1 MTIFCFLWMPLFYL
15 FRRSLVDETGSGAVW
30 ALILG
35 SAVALAQFFL
45 GSFIDP
51 GGFGLS
57 RWISG
62 MVDIVVLP
70 VLLPLLVYLFF
81 VIFRI
86 SSSGPADF
94 ANFTLL
100 WLIPGGGLRAVGWS
114 ATNDP
119 TLLVLVPLLW
129 TALAIGIPFFIDCM
143 MRFLRWYVIIPCGLG
158 ILVLPFLAATSW
170 WAFYS
175 QITLYGVVFSALT
188 AVPLII
194 SMILALRRA
203 S

>member
-1 MTIFCFLWMPLFYL
+1 MTVFCFLWMPLFYL
-15 FRRSLVDETGSGAVW
+15 FRRSLVGETGSGAVW

-35 SAVALAQFFL
+35 SAVALVQFL
-45 GSFIDP
+45 TGSFIEP

-81 VIFRI
+81 VIFRV

-94 ANFTLL
+94 ANFALL
-100 WLIPGGGLRAVGWS
+100 WLIPGAGLRAVGWS
-114 ATNDP
+114 TANDP
-119 TLLVLVPLLW
+119 TLLILVPLLW

-143 MRFLRWYVIIPCGLG
+143 MRFFHWYVVIPCGLG

-175 QITLYGVVFSALT
+175 QITLYGVVFLALT
-188 AVPLII
+188 AVPLVV
-194 SMILALRRA
+194 SMILALRKA
-203 S
+203 I